1 MNVIHSHVRTTGP
14 VSTVWGRIPVIVVKD
29 GKTKTAKKVCKL
41 NPADQLI
48 TNINNI
54 VFSFAKNTM

>member
-1 MNVIHSHVRTTGP
+1 MNVIHSRVRTTGP
-14 VSTVWGRIPVIVVKD
+14 VSTVWGHIRVIVVKG

-41 NPADQLI
+41 NPSCRP
-48 TNINNI
+48 INNI